1 MSTAAHPE
9 QQTIQVASPLGMITV
24 RCVADNIISLDIK
37 ATRTPQSRPHE
48 SSAKKVA
55 AALQAYFANATYR
68 FHLSLRLQGTPF
80 QRRVWQAL
88 QAIPVGETRSYGD
101 IAKQLRSSA
110 RAVGMACRANPIPVI
125 VPCHRVV
132 AATGLGGY
140 AGKTTGRQIG
150 IKRWLL
156 QHEGVRF
163 D

>member
-1 MSTAAHPE
+1 
-9 QQTIQVASPLGMITV
+9 MITV
-24 RCVADNIISLDIK
+24 ACLADSVIGLDIQAK
-37 ATRTPQSRPHE
+37 HATQSRPTN
-48 SSAKKVA
+48 SGAKQIA
-55 AALQAYFANATYR
+55 AALQAYFANPGYR
-68 FHLSLRLQGTPF
+68 FHLSLHLQGTPF

-88 QAIPVGETRSYGD
+88 QAIPAGETRTYGD
-101 IAKQLRSSA
+101 LAKQLHSGA

-132 AATGLGGY
+132 AANGLGGY
-140 AGKTTGRQIG
+140 AGKTAGRQLG